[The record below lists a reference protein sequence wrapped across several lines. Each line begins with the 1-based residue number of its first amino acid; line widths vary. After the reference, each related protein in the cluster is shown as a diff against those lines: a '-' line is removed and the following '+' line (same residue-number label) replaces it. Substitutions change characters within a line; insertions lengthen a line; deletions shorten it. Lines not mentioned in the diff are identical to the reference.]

1 MRVKATYS
9 MTFNLEKCIGCSTCT
24 VACKNI
30 WTNREGAEYMWW
42 NNVETKP
49 GIGYPKRWEDQELW
63 KGGWVRKGA
72 KPASVKDGGPQGD
85 VELAYGEKL
94 PVLSNLFFNPHTPEM
109 SDYYGEDVSTFTYD
123 DLHTT
128 EQLTQQPVARPKSMV
143 TGEEDI
149 ALTWGVNW
157 EDNAGGAHITGK
169 HDTNFREISR
179 EEHEAYLKFRDVFY
193 FYLPRICNHCINPAC
208 VAACPSGAAHKREED
223 GIVLI
228 DQTRCRSWRYCVSAC
243 PYKKPYYNWT
253 SGKMEK
259 CILCYPRVEGGKPPA
274 CFHSCVGKIRSFG
287 PVFYDMDRV
296 QETILAE
303 DRNLVHTQRNLIL
316 DPFDQEVMA
325 QARDSGISDDWID
338 AAQRSPVYR
347 LVKKWELALPL
358 HPEFRTLPM
367 LFYIPP
373 LAPIMTSA
381 GESSPGAADI
391 FDMAK
396 PNGPLIDLDELDKFR
411 VPLKYLASLF
421 GAGNEE
427 VVKVSLRRQ
436 LAVRHYERSIRVD
449 KKPNLEVLD
458 KVGLTEE
465 DAKGITR
472 DLSLAFYN
480 ERFVVPTTKREA
492 ADISPYTER
501 GFAGF
506 SAMGPWGPMKRKKS
520 SYESHHTP
528 EKKYE

>member
-1 MRVKATYS
+1 MRVKASYS
-9 MTFNLEKCIGCSTCT
+9 MTFNLEKCIGCNTCT
-24 VACKNI
+24 VACKNV

-49 GIGYPKRWEDQELW
+49 GIGYPKRWENQELW
-63 KGGWVRKGA
+63 RGGWVKKGG
-72 KPASVKDGGPQGD
+72 SLGLRYGG
-85 VELAYGEKL
+85 KL
-94 PVLSNLFFNPHTPEM
+94 YQMLNLFFNPHVPEM
-109 SDYYGEDVSTFTYD
+109 ADYYGQDVYTFTYD
-123 DLHTT
+123 DLHSPK
-128 EQLTQQPVARPKSMV
+128 QLSQQPMARPQSMV

-149 ALTWGVNW
+149 PLTWGVNW
-157 EDNAGGAHITGK
+157 EDNAGGAHVTGL
-169 HDTNFREISR
+169 HDVNFKEMSK

-208 VAACPSGAAHKREED
+208 VGACPSGAAYKREED

-228 DQTRCRSWRYCVSAC
+228 DQTRCRNWRYCISSC
-243 PYKKPYYNWT
+243 PYKKPYYNWV

-259 CILCYPRVEGGKPPA
+259 CILCFPRVEAGMPPV

-287 PVFYDMDRV
+287 LLLYDIDRA
-296 QETILAE
+296 QETALAPE
-303 DRNLVHTQRNLIL
+303 RDLVQAQRDLIL
-316 DPFDQEVMA
+316 DPFDEDVIQG
-325 QARDSGISDDWID
+325 ARESGISDDWID

-373 LAPIMTSA
+373 LAPIVTSA
-381 GESSPGAADI
+381 GNHSPGDTDV

-396 PNGPLIDLDELDKFR
+396 SDGMLLDLDELDKFR
-411 VPLKYLASLF
+411 VPLKYLASMF
-421 GAGNEE
+421 AAGNEE
-427 VVKVSLRRQ
+427 VVRKSLQRQ
-436 LAVRHYERSIRVD
+436 LAVRHYERSVRVE
-449 KKPNLEVLD
+449 KKPNVAVLQR
-458 KVGLTEE
+458 VGLTEE

-472 DLSLAFYN
+472 GVSLAFYN

-506 SAMGPWGPMKRKKS
+506 SAMGPWTATKRRKS
-520 SYESHHTP
+520 YFKAHHTP

>member
-9 MTFNLEKCIGCSTCT
+9 MTFNLEKCIGCNTCT
-24 VACKNI
+24 VACKNV

-49 GIGYPKRWEDQELW
+49 GIGYPKRWENQELW
-63 KGGWVRKGA
+63 RGGWVKKGG
-72 KPASVKDGGPQGD
+72 SLGLRYGG
-85 VELAYGEKL
+85 KL
-94 PVLSNLFFNPHTPEM
+94 YQMLNLFFNPHVPEM
-109 SDYYGEDVSTFTYD
+109 ADYYGQDVYTFTYA
-123 DLHTT
+123 DLHSP
-128 EQLTQQPVARPKSMV
+128 EQRSQQPVCRPQSMV

-149 ALTWGVNW
+149 PLTWGVNW
-157 EDNAGGAHITGK
+157 EDNAGGAHVTGL
-169 HDTNFREISR
+169 HDVNFKEMSK

-208 VAACPSGAAHKREED
+208 VGACPSGAAYKREED

-228 DQTRCRSWRYCVSAC
+228 DQTRCRNWRYCISSC
-243 PYKKPYYNWT
+243 PYKKPYYNWV

-259 CILCYPRVEGGKPPA
+259 CILCFPRVEAGMPPV

-287 PVFYDMDRV
+287 LLLYDIDRA
-296 QETILAE
+296 QETALAPE
-303 DRNLVHTQRNLIL
+303 RDLVQAQRDLIL
-316 DPFDQEVMA
+316 DPFDEDVIQG
-325 QARDSGISDDWID
+325 ARESGISDDWID

-373 LAPIMTSA
+373 LAPIVTSA
-381 GESSPGAADI
+381 GNHSPGDTDV

-396 PNGPLIDLDELDKFR
+396 SDGMLLDLDELDKFR
-411 VPLKYLASLF
+411 VPLKYLASMF
-421 GAGNEE
+421 AAGNEE
-427 VVKVSLRRQ
+427 VVRKSLQRQ
-436 LAVRHYERSIRVD
+436 LAVRHYERSVRVE
-449 KKPNLEVLD
+449 KKPNVAVLQ

-472 DLSLAFYN
+472 GVSLAFYN

-506 SAMGPWGPMKRKKS
+506 SAMGPWTAMKRRKS
-520 SYESHHTP
+520 YFEAHHTP